1 MGRKISDPKVEAA
14 FNMFPPVI
22 RKELMRLRMLIFD
35 LAYETEGVG
44 ELEETLKWGQPSY
57 LTTKSKSGS
66 TIRIGREKKTEGDYA
81 IYFKCQTSLV
91 ATFKELYKNEFRYE
105 GNRAILFNVNDK
117 IPVSELR
124 HCIAMALTYYLNKN
138 NQNKQREKK
147 T

>member
-35 LAYETEGVG
+35 VAYKTEGVG

-91 ATFKELYKNEFRYE
+91 ATFKELYRNEFRYE

-117 IPVSELR
+117 IPVRELR
-124 HCIAMALTYYLNKN
+124 HCMAMALTYYLNKK
-138 NQNKQREKK
+138 NQNKQRNKK